1 MTSKVKT
8 ILIIYGVFF
17 FALIFSAMA
26 YVTVWGPGMPL
37 VAWFTLMIVA
47 TVAAAYACVVSGSG
61 D

>member
-1 MTSKVKT
+1 MTTKVKT
-8 ILIIYGVFF
+8 VLIIYGVFF

-37 VAWFTLMIVA
+37 VAWFTLMIVG
-47 TVAAAYACVVSGSG
+47 TVAAVYAYAVAGPG

>member
-8 ILIIYGVFF
+8 ILAIYGVFF

-26 YVTVWGPGMPL
+26 YVTVKGPGMPL
-37 VAWFTLMIVA
+37 VAWFTLMIVG
-47 TVAAAYACVVSGSG
+47 TVAATYACIASDSG